1 MADAD
6 ALLAAVEKSPAAT
19 ATHDKAAWVGMFTDD
34 GRIEDPVGSR
44 PHVGIARIG
53 RFYDTF
59 IGPRQ
64 ITFHRDLDIVSGTT
78 VVRDL
83 TLEIMLGS
91 VVLMVPMFIRYDL
104 RRVESDWQVSS
115 LRAYWELPAM
125 VAQFARH
132 GPKAIPASLQLSAGV
147 LRHQRVVGTAGFVS
161 GFRGVGRRGKTLVAD
176 ALAAGQ
182 LGDVRLGQKIIASG
196 STVAAAVTTPTGR
209 GVLFAEIDGGEIR
222 DVSVLDSTTDHTAE
236 DPDR

>member
-1 MADAD
+1 VTDAD
-6 ALLAAVEKSPAAT
+6 LLAVVEKSPEAT
-19 ATHDKAAWVGMFTDD
+19 AAHDKDAWVGLFTDD
-34 GRIEDPVGSR
+34 ARIEDPVGSR
-44 PHVGIARIG
+44 PHVGPAQIA

-104 RRVESDWQVSS
+104 RQVESDWQVSS

-125 VAQFARH
+125 VAQFLRH
-132 GPKAIPASLQLSAGV
+132 GAKAIPATLQLSVGLV
-147 LRHQRVVGTAGFVS
+147 RHQRIVGTAGFVS
-161 GFRGVGRRGKTLVAD
+161 GFRGVGRRGKRLVAE
-176 ALAAGQ
+176 ALDGGQ
-182 LGDVRLGQKIIASG
+182 LGDVRYRSAHKIIASG
-196 STVAAAVTTPTGR
+196 STVAAIVTTPSGP
-209 GVLFAEIDGGEIR
+209 GVLFAELDGRKIR
-222 DVSVLDSTTDHTAE
+222 DVSVFDGATDQG
-236 DPDR
+236 

>member
-6 ALLAAVEKSPAAT
+6 ALIAAVDKSPQAT
-19 ATHDKAAWVGMFTDD
+19 AAHDKAAWVGMFTED

-44 PHVGIARIG
+44 PHVGIAQIG

-64 ITFHRDLDIVSGTT
+64 ITFHRDLDIVSGTS

-104 RRVESDWQVSS
+104 RQVENDWQVSS
-115 LRAYWELPAM
+115 LRAYWELPVM

-132 GPKAIPASLQLSAGV
+132 GAKAVPAALQLSAGLV
-147 LRHQRVVGTAGFVS
+147 RHQRIAGTAGFVS
-161 GFRGVGRRGKTLVAD
+161 GFRGVGRGGKKVVAE
-176 ALAAGQ
+176 ALDAGQ
-182 LGDVRLGQKIIASG
+182 LGDVKYRPAHKIIASG
-196 STVAAAVTTPTGR
+196 STVAAIVTTPSGP
-209 GVLFAEIDGGEIR
+209 GVLFAELEGRKIR
-222 DVSVLDSTTDHTAE
+222 DFSMFRS
-236 DPDR
+236 PDDVRR